1 MVSGRSRPS
10 VNYLVVRRVA
20 EPVSANECR
29 AGRFTGE
36 VAVMISFK
44 VVKERHGWAIRTGE
58 EMMTPYWSRE
68 LAIREADR
76 MSAGLSR
83 HGALTEVL
91 IEEIDSMETIVVGSS
106 LIAGAET
113 CVYHDDAVRQ

>member
-1 MVSGRSRPS
+1 M
-10 VNYLVVRRVA
+10 
-20 EPVSANECR
+20 
-29 AGRFTGE
+29 
-36 VAVMISFK
+36 MISLK

-58 EMMTPYWSRE
+58 EMMTPFWSRE

-91 IEEIDSMETIVVGSS
+91 IEEIESMETIVVGSS
-106 LIAGAET
+106 LIAGAES
-113 CVYHDDAVRQ
+113 CMYHDHAVRQ